1 MNPVSEIIFAT
12 CWVILLVY
20 AVRYSLM
27 MLRVWNT
34 DEMPGG
40 YTIQNRKITK
50 LPHPEMTDVKPGDE
64 LMVIKF
70 DEPKKEMDPRF
81 KLDSPELH
89 NLGDPLHRSL
99 QDRID
104 ELNDDEDEDDEEEGG
119 LIVRS

>member
-1 MNPVSEIIFAT
+1 MNPVSEIIFAI
-12 CWVILLVY
+12 CWIILLVY

-104 ELNDDEDEDDEEEGG
+104 ELNDDEDEDEEEGG

>member
-1 MNPVSEIIFAT
+1 MNPVSEIIFAI

-27 MLRVWNT
+27 MLRVWDT

-104 ELNDDEDEDDEEEGG
+104 ELNDDEDEDDEEGG